1 MPEEHRQV
9 VDNAIPRNAFFA
21 MPENILINMIADDRP
36 DIRSNALEKILNA
49 RKKNQGREEL
59 IITKL
64 PSINFEASEYF
75 EMIDW
80 STSYVSPVLRTFT
93 NDQLIDRLST
103 NVIFEDWNYYKL
115 PCHTVAVER
124 QVKLTTEAS
133 LMVCGHE
140 NRDGRIRA
148 TLKSREKMK
157 HFNTKNQYVL

>member
-9 VDNAIPRNAFFA
+9 VDNAISRNAFFA

-75 EMIDW
+75 EIIDR
-80 STSYVSPVLRTFT
+80 STSYVSPPVLRTFT
-93 NDQLIDRLST
+93 NNQLIDRLST
-103 NVIFEDWNYYKL
+103 YVKFEDWSYYKF

-124 QVKLTTEAS
+124 QVKLATDAS

-148 TLKSREKMK
+148 TLKSMI
-157 HFNTKNQYVL
+157 

>member
-9 VDNAIPRNAFFA
+9 VDNAISRNAFFA

-80 STSYVSPVLRTFT
+80 STSYVSPPVLRTPV
-93 NDQLIDRLST
+93 LST
-103 NVIFEDWNYYKL
+103 D
-115 PCHTVAVER
+115 C
-124 QVKLTTEAS
+124 Q
-133 LMVCGHE
+133 LML
-140 NRDGRIRA
+140 N
-148 TLKSREKMK
+148 LKTGIIINFPAILS
-157 HFNTKNQYVL
+157 Q